1 MEKYREYLKKME
13 REDLIDCSINEIA
26 LIRYDF
32 ASNAAF
38 TFYMN
43 NFNKLG
49 MLKKNKNYKIDEL
62 REKLKIKYSKPT
74 KDYVYSKILEMNP
87 EQPLPNKNKG
97 YRGQYVEK
105 KVGLQNCSDL
115 ADFKGGGDLKTVTL
129 GQTNA
134 ITQLLHMLPEI
145 IELDIDFEKSKL
157 YEKIK
162 DVVWVIYDKRG
173 VLIKRTNV
181 SLCENIELQNK
192 LIQDFNYIKH
202 EIRRRY
208 NKKEELSTIN
218 GPNNII
224 QIRTKA
230 GSPPYTAMKYKGFQ
244 LYNKYM
250 AFYYK
255 ANYVKELAKS

>member
-1 MEKYREYLKKME
+1 MNEKYIPFLETMDRK
-13 REDLIDCSINEIA
+13 DLIICSSNTIP
-26 LIRYDF
+26 LTRHDF

-49 MLKKNKNYKIDEL
+49 KLKKNKNYKIDEL

-74 KDYVYSKILEMNP
+74 KDEVYSKILEMNP

-97 YRGQYVEK
+97 YRGQYVEE
-105 KVGLQNCSDL
+105 KVGLKNCSDL

-129 GQTNA
+129 GESNA

-145 IELDIDFEKSKL
+145 IELNIDFENSKL

-162 DVVWVIYDKRG
+162 DVVWVIYDRKG
-173 VLIKRTNV
+173 VLIKRTKV

-192 LIQDFNYIKH
+192 IIEDFDYIKH

-208 NKKEELSTIN
+208 NKKKELSTIN
-218 GPNNII
+218 GPKDIN

-230 GSPPYTAMKYKGFQ
+230 SKPYTAMKYKGFQ
-244 LYNKYM
+244 LYDKYM

-255 ANYVKELAKS
+255 ANYVKELAKK